1 MPNFIEEAEMLEWAG
16 VCFGEEDTYRLAKSI
31 KVNSKMLIPVVATGS
46 YEWRR
51 QNQVCRQDSRN
62 IERLLA
68 SQRSAHRTS

>member
-1 MPNFIEEAEMLEWAG
+1 LNEINDLVNPTEQKRLVKAKEFAMPNFIEEAEMLEWAG

-51 QNQVCRQDSRN
+51 
-62 IERLLA
+62 
-68 SQRSAHRTS
+68 

>member
-46 YEWRR
+46 YEW
-51 QNQVCRQDSRN
+51 SR
-62 IERLLA
+62 
-68 SQRSAHRTS
+68 